1 MTNTLLQEKRR
12 LQSIIED
19 NQHDADNGSISAQMQ
34 CINAQNDLDRAAQ
47 AEFNDSVAF
56 YTQHTP
62 LPEPLIL
69 VD

>member
-12 LQSIIED
+12 LQSIISD
-19 NQHDADNGSISAQMQ
+19 NQDDADNGSISAQMQ
-34 CINAQNDLDRAAQ
+34 CINAQNDLDRIAQ
-47 AEFNDSVAF
+47 SEFNESVEF
-56 YTQHTP
+56 YIQNTP

>member
-34 CINAQNDLDRAAQ
+34 CVAAQSDLDRIASSEL
-47 AEFNDSVAF
+47 AEYVA
-56 YTQHTP
+56 HTP
-62 LPEPLIL
+62 LPNPLIL

>member
-12 LQSIIED
+12 LETIIDINEEA
-19 NQHDADNGSISAQMQ
+19 ADNGSISAQMQ
-34 CINAQNDLDRAAQ
+34 CINAQNDLDRIAQ

>member
-12 LQSIIED
+12 LQSIIND
-19 NQHDADNGSISAQMQ
+19 NQDDADNGSISAQMQ
-34 CINAQNDLDRAAQ
+34 CINAQNDLDRVAQ
-47 AEFNDSVAF
+47 AEFNESVEF
-56 YTQHTP
+56 YIQHTP

>member
-12 LQSIIED
+12 LQSIIDINKEA
-19 NQHDADNGSISAQMQ
+19 ADNGSISARMQ
-34 CINAQNDLDRAAQ
+34 CINAQNDLDRVAQ
-47 AEFNDSVAF
+47 AEFNESVEF

-62 LPEPLIL
+62 LPKPLIL

>member
-12 LQSIIED
+12 LQSIIND
-19 NQHDADNGSISAQMQ
+19 NQDDADNGSISAQMQ
-34 CINAQNDLDRAAQ
+34 CINAQNDLDRIAQ
-47 AEFNDSVAF
+47 SEFNESVEF

>member
-19 NQHDADNGSISAQMQ
+19 NQDDADNGSISDQMQ
-34 CINAQNDLDRAAQ
+34 CISAQNDLDRIASNEL
-47 AEFNDSVAF
+47 AEYVA
-56 YTQHTP
+56 HTP
-62 LPEPLIL
+62 LPNPLVL

>member
-12 LQSIIED
+12 LQSIIND
-19 NQHDADNGSISAQMQ
+19 NKDDADNGSISAQMQ
-34 CINAQNDLDRAAQ
+34 GVNAQNDLDRIDQ
-47 AEFNDSVAF
+47 SEFNESVEF
-56 YTQHTP
+56 YIQHTP

>member
-19 NQHDADNGSISAQMQ
+19 NQDDADNGSISAQMQ
-34 CINAQNDLDRAAQ
+34 CINAQNDLDRIASSEL
-47 AEFNDSVAF
+47 AEYVA
-56 YTQHTP
+56 HAP
-62 LPEPLIL
+62 LPNPLIL

>member
-19 NQHDADNGSISAQMQ
+19 NQDDADNGSISAQMQ
-34 CINAQNDLDRAAQ
+34 CINAQNDLDRVAR

-56 YTQHTP
+56 YIQRTP

>member
-1 MTNTLLQEKRR
+1 MTNTLLEEKRR
-12 LQSIIED
+12 LQNIISD
-19 NQHDADNGSISAQMQ
+19 NQDDADNGSISAQMQ
-34 CINAQNDLDRAAQ
+34 CINAQNDLDRIAQ
-47 AEFNDSVAF
+47 AEL